1 MAQTINW
8 LFILL
13 SVAIGGVVGVFYEK
27 TRVWYHRTR
36 AGMRL
41 AMPALKM
48 AGYVTGGF
56 VFLIAIGLVWVG
68 VL

>member
-1 MAQTINW
+1 
-8 LFILL
+8 
-13 SVAIGGVVGVFYEK
+13 
-27 TRVWYHRTR
+27 
-36 AGMRL
+36 MRL